1 MYQVFPSLAPPP
13 CLVDIR
19 VWRKSLNLCKQNVI
33 TQLIHTEFL
42 IRGDI
47 GLEEKTS
54 KFRIYDQGFFFNICE
69 FAFL

>member
-1 MYQVFPSLAPPP
+1 MYQVSPVASSSIL
-13 CLVDIR
+13 LDIQ
-19 VWRKSLNLCKQNVI
+19 VWRKSFNLCKQNVI

-42 IRGDI
+42 IGGDL
-47 GLEEKTS
+47 GLEEKPS